1 MAKEQKTKEHKYKVT
16 IQWFKRDMIDLNDVS
31 FQIYKLISKE
41 ENEGKGD
48 PLNVLYKLAEEEK
61 NKKNKGDFF
70 IITIESIETKYV
82 IADGI
87 KDRNTRLLYNI
98 PTRLNKVG
106 LITKDKLKLGPEGYF
121 ILKNNDIKWIDINEE
136 LYVYDGPLKSNE
148 DIELIIFDTDK
159 DRRVIK
165 TQHLSTMKLSF
176 QTPEQQ
182 NQSALDNANASDADN
197 NLS

>member
-16 IQWFKRDMIDLNDVS
+16 IQWFKRDMIVLNDVS

>member
-106 LITKDKLKLGPEGYF
+106 LITKDKLKLGAEGYF